1 VRCKGVF
8 PGRREGKKVNEDMQ
22 HNPKNTMN
30 HEDMQHNPKN
40 TMNHEDMQHNMLS
53 IGNHEPLSEIWV
65 LL

>member
-1 VRCKGVF
+1 MRCKGVF
-8 PGRREGKKVNEDMQ
+8 PRRREGKKVNVDM
-22 HNPKNTMN
+22 KY
-30 HEDMQHNPKN
+30 NPKN